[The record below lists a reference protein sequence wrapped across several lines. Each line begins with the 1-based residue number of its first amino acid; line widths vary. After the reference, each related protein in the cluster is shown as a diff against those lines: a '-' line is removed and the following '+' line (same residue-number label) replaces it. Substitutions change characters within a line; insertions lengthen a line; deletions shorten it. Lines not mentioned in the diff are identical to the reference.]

1 MQGTFTTGCLGQP
14 IMTKP
19 KKHYV
24 VWAGR
29 VPGVFQTWDDCKA
42 QVDGFSGQRRSHLP
56 VGHAPQRQAR
66 LPQRSRGLPPLQ
78 VRCPWPLSPWTLGE
92 CLIPQAQ

>member
-42 QVDGFSGQRRSHLP
+42 QVDGFYVDLSACNAQAGAPAGQ
-56 VGHAPQRQAR
+56 GA
-66 LPQRSRGLPPLQ
+66 
-78 VRCPWPLSPWTLGE
+78 
-92 CLIPQAQ
+92 